1 MKLPVL
7 SPVPTQLSDII
18 FWLNSLSQKV
28 VESFKTVNDLD
39 VIYIVPAKPQPG
51 MVRYFGV
58 GTPSPITHEGQ
69 WIYTSAGWKPCNP
82 P

>member
-7 SPVPTQLSDII
+7 SPVPTQLSDMI

>member
-1 MKLPVL
+1 MKVPIFP
-7 SPVPTQLSDII
+7 PVPAQLSDII
-18 FWLNSLSQKV
+18 FWLNTLSQKI

-51 MVRYFGV
+51 MIRYFGV

>member
-1 MKLPVL
+1 MKVPIFP
-7 SPVPTQLSDII
+7 PVPAQLSDII
-18 FWLNSLSQKV
+18 FWLNMLSQKI

-51 MVRYFGV
+51 MIRYFGV